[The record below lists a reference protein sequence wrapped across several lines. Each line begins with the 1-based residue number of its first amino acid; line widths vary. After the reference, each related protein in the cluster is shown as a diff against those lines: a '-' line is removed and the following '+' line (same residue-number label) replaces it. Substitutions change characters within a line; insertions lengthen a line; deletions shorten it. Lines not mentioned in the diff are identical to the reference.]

1 MSREDFEQQQAQ
13 VMHEV
18 DEHMDN
24 VYNDD
29 ENRENYFNDEINIED
44 EQWMDLQDNLGQADE
59 ATNSNEATMF
69 QNDFKDS
76 NEDTNEDCVE
86 EEEGMGIEAEIMSDV
101 QH

>member
-44 EQWMDLQDNLGQADE
+44 EHWMDLQDNLGQADE
-59 ATNSNEATMF
+59 ATNTNEVT
-69 QNDFKDS
+69 NGYG
-76 NEDTNEDCVE
+76 DTNEDCVE
-86 EEEGMGIEAEIMSDV
+86 EEAGMGIEAEIISNG
-101 QH
+101 QHTIAEEN